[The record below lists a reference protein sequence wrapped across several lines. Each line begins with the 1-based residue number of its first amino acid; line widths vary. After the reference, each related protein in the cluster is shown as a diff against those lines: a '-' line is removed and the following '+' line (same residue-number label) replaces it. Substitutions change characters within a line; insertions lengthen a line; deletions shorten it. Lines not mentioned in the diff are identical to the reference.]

1 MCFLKKIC
9 ESHHNPRNFVDSST
23 GRGVFPILTVG
34 GLWILTRGAVKCMTL
49 HFWAANLK
57 PFLVAHSCM
66 EFTACCKCL
75 SMVSRERPRKQIDRS
90 STNSALKMSLAMQ
103 EGSSLIFSPKTGHSQ
118 DTTSWNTLLWV
129 EFVRKC
135 GPNFDSDSA
144 VPEIFWDKNRQSAS
158 EANPVKVS
166 NDTILPGCLVGL
178 LQVKED
184 TDCLLLYASRR
195 YLSRLT
201 RWSVVLRCF
210 LKPHWLLSSIPDFSR
225 YQMRPMLIIRSN
237 TLHRQLVGSVWS
249 LFGLGIGI
257 TVAALHWWGKSAE
270 VHILFRISFRILSV
284 SSGRCYNRLL
294 WIPSGPGARGL
305 AFMIDSL
312 KSLNLKGLL

>member
-1 MCFLKKIC
+1 MWIPPQPKELRWLLHWQRCI
-9 ESHHNPRNFVDSST
+9 SNPHSS
-23 GRGVFPILTVG
+23 
-34 GLWILTRGAVKCMTL
+34 LWILTRGAVKCMTL

-66 EFTACCKCL
+66 EFIACCKCL

-225 YQMRPMLIIRSN
+225 YQMRPMLIIHSN
-237 TLHRQLVGSVWS
+237 TLHRQLVSATGRVSMVLVW
-249 LFGLGIGI
+249 FGDRDHRCCSPLM
-257 TVAALHWWGKSAE
+257 GK
-270 VHILFRISFRILSV
+270 ICR
-284 SSGRCYNRLL
+284 
-294 WIPSGPGARGL
+294 GPYL
-305 AFMIDSL
+305 V
-312 KSLNLKGLL
+312 